1 MSAAEEGRVAG
12 SRLGPY
18 EIVSRL
24 GAGGMGEVYRA
35 RDSRLAREIALKV
48 LSEHFTTDRQ
58 RLQRFEREA
67 RVVSALNHPN
77 IVTVF
82 EIGQSDSVPFIAMEL
97 VDGQSLR
104 QMLRSGGL
112 PLRKLLDLATQIAE
126 GLARAHEA
134 GVVHRDLKP
143 DNIMVT
149 PDGGVKVLDFGLA
162 KLTRSFLERGAAP
175 DDGTLPLPTEP
186 GVLIGT
192 VRYMAPEQA
201 SGQSADYR
209 SDQFSFGSVLY
220 EMATGEAAFQRANTV
235 DTLSAILHEEP
246 RPLAQAAPKVPTPLR
261 WIIERCL
268 AKDPAER
275 YAATRDLAHDLAALR
290 AHLSEISGAGE
301 SGVIHRRNRRWP
313 WWTSATLAAVLAGAL
328 LFWNPLRGREGASR
342 SPVFRQLTFRAGM
355 VGPARFSPDGQ
366 SIVYSAAWQNR
377 PLEIFVQKPGQPEA
391 RPFGIQGAS
400 LLSISP
406 SGITA
411 LSLGTR
417 LAEPWIE
424 TGTLASTDM
433 ASSGGPR
440 QLLENVNWA
449 DWGPGGELAIVRE
462 RQGRSTLEYPV
473 GKILFQESA
482 GFLSHLRFSRDGKL
496 IAFLDHPVR
505 SDDGGRVVVIDRSG
519 AQQLATERLDTAWGL
534 AWSPNGREVWYSGAP
549 TGANRELR
557 AVTLSG
563 RERVLGRVMGS
574 TRLEDVAST
583 GRLLIAH
590 ELLRQRVFVYT
601 PGTGREQE
609 MTWLDV
615 TVPRGLSADGTR
627 VLLVESGEG
636 GGPGYSVFVRTTDGA
651 PAVRLGDGDA
661 MALSRDGL
669 WALALRRSSTGDA
682 LIVYPTGVGES
693 HTIPVPGLNVQRA
706 SWLPGRDRI
715 LVSAGEKGHGVR
727 LYLMEAA
734 SGHSA
739 PIGPDGYAAVAN
751 GVSPDGKQVVV
762 RGPDRSFYLFPL
774 SGGTPVPIPQ
784 LSASDY
790 NCGWSEDGRS
800 LYVAGPDG
808 GRRRIDRV
816 DLVTG
821 KRDFWKQLTGGDG
834 AASIGSPTVTP
845 DGQSYVYSYMQ
856 PQGDLYE
863 ADGVR

>member
-1 MSAAEEGRVAG
+1 MSGAESGRIAG

-18 EIVSRL
+18 EIISRL

-35 RDSRLAREIALKV
+35 RDQRLAREIALKV
-48 LSEHFTTDRQ
+48 LSEQFSSDRQ

-97 VDGQSLR
+97 VEGQSLR
-104 QMLRSGGL
+104 QMLRSGGM
-112 PLRKLLDLATQIAE
+112 PLRKLLGLATQIAE

-134 GVVHRDLKP
+134 GVIHRDLKP

-149 PDGGVKVLDFGLA
+149 PDGGVKILDFGLA

-220 EMATGEAAFQRANTV
+220 EMASGEAAFQRANTV

-246 RPLAQAAPKVPTPLR
+246 RPLADAAPKLPTPLR

-268 AKDPAER
+268 AKDPADR

-301 SGVIHRRNRRWP
+301 SGVIPRQNRRWR
-313 WWTSATLAAVLAGAL
+313 WWTSATLGAVLAGTL
-328 LFWNPLRGREGASR
+328 LFWNPLRGREGVSR
-342 SPVFRQLTFRAGM
+342 PPVFRQLTFRAGM

-400 LLSISP
+400 LLAISP

-417 LAEPWIE
+417 LAESWIE
-424 TGTLASTDM
+424 TGTLASADM

-462 RQGRSTLEYPV
+462 LRGRSSLEYPV
-473 GKILFQESA
+473 GKVLFQESA
-482 GFLSHLRFSRDGKL
+482 GFLSHPRFSRDGNS

-505 SDDGGRVVVIDRSG
+505 LNDAGKVVVIDRSG
-519 AQQLATERLDTAWGL
+519 VQRLVTDGLGTAWGL
-534 AWSPNGREVWYSGAP
+534 AWSPNGREVWYSGAR
-549 TGANRELR
+549 TGVNRELR
-557 AVTLSG
+557 AVSLSG
-563 RERVLGRVMGS
+563 RERVLARVMGS
-574 TRLEDVAST
+574 TRLEDVALT
-583 GRLLIAH
+583 GRLLVAH

-601 PGTGREQE
+601 PRNGREQE

-615 TVPRGLSADGTR
+615 TVPRGLSADGMR
-627 VLLVESGEG
+627 VLLEETGEG
-636 GGPGYSVFVRTTDGA
+636 GGPGYSVFVRNTDGS
-651 PAVRLGDGDA
+651 PAVRLGDGEA
-661 MALSRDGL
+661 MTLSPDGL
-669 WALALRRSSTGDA
+669 WALALRRSSKGDTLVVYSTGA
-682 LIVYPTGVGES
+682 GES
-693 HTIPVPGLNVQRA
+693 RAIPVPGLDVQRA
-706 SWLPGRDRI
+706 LWLPGRDRI
-715 LVSAGEKGHGVR
+715 LISAGEKGHGIR

-734 SGHSA
+734 NGRSV
-739 PIGPDGYAAVAN
+739 PISPEGFTAVAN
-751 GVSPDGKQVVV
+751 GVSPDGKQAVV
-762 RGPDRSFYLFPL
+762 RGPDRSFFLL
-774 SGGTPVPIPQ
+774 SVSGGVPVPIPQ
-784 LSASDY
+784 LSPSDY
-790 NCGWSEDGRS
+790 HCGWSEDGRT
-800 LYVAGPDG
+800 LFVAGADG

-816 DLVTG
+816 DLLSG
-821 KRDFWKQLTGGDG
+821 RRSFWKELTGGDG
-834 AASIGSPTVTP
+834 AASIGSPTVAP
-845 DGQSYVYSYMQ
+845 DGQSYVYSYMH

-863 ADGVR
+863 ADGVQ